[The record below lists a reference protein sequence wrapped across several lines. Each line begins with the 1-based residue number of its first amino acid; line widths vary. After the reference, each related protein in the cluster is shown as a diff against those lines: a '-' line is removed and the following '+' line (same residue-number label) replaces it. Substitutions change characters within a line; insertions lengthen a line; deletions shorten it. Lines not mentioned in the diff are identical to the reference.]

1 MCVLR
6 VTAGTVKSHGNAKY
20 SIVKPWSCREALEF
34 YNKARNKKKLITV
47 TVLPTTD
54 PIFIYKVII
63 AE

>member
-1 MCVLR
+1 
-6 VTAGTVKSHGNAKY
+6 VKSHGNAKY